1 MELSWI
7 IAPIIGVVGLIAGG
21 VIAVFGFRKRQ
32 PKVVVVETVDGIL
45 KQDWTRTG
53 KIDFFV
59 KAIESASPQL
69 LILRVE
75 ERRVTE
81 TVTGQDVVELRWR
94 LATVEEAKEV
104 VVCWNASKS
113 ADGEDRRVIAF
124 SGWRRVTAAFSDRHA
139 APPVPLSQR
148 FHPVIV
154 VSPDG
159 LEPSTT

>member
-1 MELSWI
+1 M
-7 IAPIIGVVGLIAGG
+7 
-21 VIAVFGFRKRQ
+21 
-32 PKVVVVETVDGIL
+32 
-45 KQDWTRTG
+45 
-53 KIDFFV
+53 

-113 ADGEDRRVIAF
+113 TEGEDRRVIAF
-124 SGWRRVTAAFSDRHA
+124 SG
-139 APPVPLSQR
+139 
-148 FHPVIV
+148 
-154 VSPDG
+154 
-159 LEPSTT
+159 

>member
-7 IAPIIGVVGLIAGG
+7 IAPIICVAGLIAGG

-59 KAIESASPQL
+59 RAIESASPQL

-113 ADGEDRRVIAF
+113 AKGEDRRVIPF
-124 SGWRRVTAAFSDRHA
+124 SG
-139 APPVPLSQR
+139 
-148 FHPVIV
+148 
-154 VSPDG
+154 
-159 LEPSTT
+159 

>member
-7 IAPIIGVVGLIAGG
+7 IAPIIGVAGLIAGG

-59 KAIESASPQL
+59 RAIESASPQL

-113 ADGEDRRVIAF
+113 AEGEDRRVIPF
-124 SGWRRVTAAFSDRHA
+124 SG
-139 APPVPLSQR
+139 
-148 FHPVIV
+148 
-154 VSPDG
+154 
-159 LEPSTT
+159 